1 MFLLFS
7 VWNDLKMDNMEQS
20 MPSCALKCLRNI
32 EDVSQSVH
40 QVKYGVVRIY
50 ILYGFIDITN

>member
-1 MFLLFS
+1 ME
-7 VWNDLKMDNMEQS
+7 NMEQS
-20 MPSCALKCLRNI
+20 MPSCALKCLRNV

-50 ILYGFIDITN
+50 ILSALINITN

>member
-1 MFLLFS
+1 ME
-7 VWNDLKMDNMEQS
+7 NMEQS
-20 MPSCALKCLRNI
+20 MPSCALKCLRNV

-50 ILYGFIDITN
+50 ILYMLL